1 MVGTSEES
9 VGRASGSIVKKKV
22 ETLVLKE
29 LNNSH
34 QMLRNKS
41 FMSAPCLGK
50 DNDIEDVRMHSSL
63 DKSYGG
69 IGSHSMLEQVV
80 DDKY

>member
-41 FMSAPCLGK
+41 SMSAPCLG
-50 DNDIEDVRMHSSL
+50 
-63 DKSYGG
+63 
-69 IGSHSMLEQVV
+69 
-80 DDKY
+80 